1 MRIHSAAHI
10 HPLMHKALFLL
21 LVCLAGCT
29 FGPDHE
35 TPDMC
40 LPCHFEEGPEKTSCM
55 DLAIWWKQFEDPTLD
70 AFIDEALTCNYD
82 LQIALHKIEEVRGL
96 YRIDRSK
103 LYPQIE
109 GNMVAIR
116 ARRSK
121 NLTSDIIES
130 TAAPT
135 EIFATDFSG
144 PLIQNFFQIG
154 FDASWELDFFGKL
167 RKQAQAAYRDFEASQ
182 ENALN
187 VQISLL
193 SDVARSY
200 IDIRSLQQQIDAKK
214 SQIARQRDL
223 LDLAETR
230 YLAGL
235 TSYLDVTR
243 AKAGLDA
250 QESTLPPLEEDLKVT
265 IHGLAIFLGKPP
277 ENFCV
282 GEGYIPI
289 AAGRIPHD
297 LPSDLLC
304 RRPDIRQAERELAAA
319 TSRIGVAIAELFP
332 SFSLTGSFGTQANML
347 DQVFIWP
354 SRFWTIGPTMVW
366 NLFTGGRLI
375 AQIKV
380 ANERQRQA
388 ILAYEKSIID
398 ALKDVEDRL
407 VGYFKEGQRLESL
420 EEQLSTNSLKRDLS
434 FDQYISG
441 LISLDDV
448 LDAEKELFQTQEDM
462 LQSQGTQMIQLV
474 GLYKA
479 LGGGWECLES
489 P

>member
-1 MRIHSAAHI
+1 MR
-10 HPLMHKALFLL
+10 KLFLL
-21 LVCLAGCT
+21 LICLAGCS

-35 TPDMC
+35 RPDIC
-40 LPCHFEEGPEKTSCM
+40 LPCHYEEGPERTSCM
-55 DLAIWWKQFEDPTLD
+55 DLAAWWKQFDDPILD
-70 AFIDEALTCNYD
+70 EYIDEALACNYD

-96 YRIDRSK
+96 YRIDRSL
-103 LYPQIE
+103 LYPQIQ

-116 ARRSK
+116 TRRSE
-121 NLTSDIIES
+121 NLGSDI
-130 TAAPT
+130 T
-135 EIFATDFSG
+135 ETTGTPSEIIASDFTG
-144 PLIQNFFQIG
+144 PLIQNFFQLG

-167 RKQAQAAYRDFEASQ
+167 RKRAQAAYQDFEASQ

-200 IDIRSLQQQIDAKK
+200 IDIRTLQQQIDAKK
-214 SQIARQRDL
+214 SQISRQREI
-223 LDLAETR
+223 LDLAESR
-230 YLAGL
+230 YCAGL
-235 TSYLDVTR
+235 TSYIDVTR
-243 AKAGLDA
+243 AKAELDA
-250 QESTLPPLEEDLKVT
+250 QESTLPPFEEELKIT
-265 IHGLAIFLGKPP
+265 IHGLAILLGRPP

-289 AAGRIPHD
+289 AAGHIPEN

-304 RRPDIRQAERELAAA
+304 RRPDIRQVERELAAA

-332 SFSLTGSFGTQANML
+332 SFSLTGSFGTQANLL
-347 DQVFIWP
+347 DEVFIWP

-366 NLFTGGRLI
+366 NLFTGGKLI

-380 ANERQRQA
+380 ANERQKQA
-388 ILAYEKSIID
+388 ILTYEKTVID
-398 ALKDVEDRL
+398 ALKNVEDRL
-407 VGYFKEGQRLESL
+407 VSYFKEGQRLESL

-434 FDQYISG
+434 LDQYISG

-448 LDAEKELFQTQEDM
+448 LDAEKELFQTQETM
-462 LQSQGTQMIQLV
+462 LQSQGTQMIQLI

-479 LGGGWECLES
+479 LGGGWECLDS
-489 P
+489 L